1 MSNKVNQDAGRHGP
15 HKEPHSVEWRFDDPA
30 AKQAESA
37 AYREQIADFRRRG
50 RYAFLV
56 RVSTT
61 VLAVL
66 LLAMG
71 GALTLGSLTTLPG
84 SFLAQRYVP
93 GADGSISILHD
104 GNYALT
110 HEDKT
115 LPVCT
120 IPDLDGVE
128 VPQTAITLDGNPP
141 MEASL
146 FHAAKGGYRVFCE
159 GGNDGVI
166 AFAHESLDIV
176 QNRLL
181 VMVLQAL
188 PFLITGV
195 ALFYGGKYA
204 AARIRP
210 ESRRPVIPS

>member
-93 GADGSISILHD
+93 GADG
-104 GNYALT
+104 
-110 HEDKT
+110 
-115 LPVCT
+115 
-120 IPDLDGVE
+120 
-128 VPQTAITLDGNPP
+128 
-141 MEASL
+141 
-146 FHAAKGGYRVFCE
+146 
-159 GGNDGVI
+159 
-166 AFAHESLDIV
+166 
-176 QNRLL
+176 
-181 VMVLQAL
+181 
-188 PFLITGV
+188 
-195 ALFYGGKYA
+195 
-204 AARIRP
+204 
-210 ESRRPVIPS
+210 

>member
-1 MSNKVNQDAGRHGP
+1 MVSPTAAF
-15 HKEPHSVEWRFDDPA
+15 SVTIR
-30 AKQAESA
+30 
-37 AYREQIADFRRRG
+37 
-50 RYAFLV
+50 V
-56 RVSTT
+56 R
-61 VLAVL
+61 LDNIP
-66 LLAMG
+66 G
-71 GALTLGSLTTLPG
+71 TLGR
-84 SFLAQRYVP
+84 LAAAIGEV
-93 GADGSISILHD
+93 G
-104 GNYALT
+104 GNIVALEGFDARDT
-110 HEDKT
+110 YLDED
-115 LPVCT
+115 LIVNCSSEEHIEVVCNALRN
-120 IPDLDGVE
+120 LDGVE